1 MTAVPSSRH
10 SVSIAGNRSWITR
23 SGTGSSVPTRVISP
37 PATGVIAMSEEQFDR
52 ELKYQASMA
61 MVDRMLKEAVISE
74 EDRQRWQDHL
84 MKKYNPP
91 ISGIVSKKSS

>member
-1 MTAVPSSRH
+1 MPSSRL

-23 SGTGSSVPTRVISP
+23 SGIGSSAPIHVISL

-52 ELKYQASMA
+52 ELMYQASMA
-61 MVDRMLKEAVISE
+61 MVDRMLKEGVISE

-84 MKKYNPP
+84 VKKYNPP
-91 ISGIVSKKSS
+91 ISGIVSKKCS